1 MSTVSFTPLAS
12 APAHGEK
19 PPKFFGA
26 DFKRW
31 QQKMLF
37 YLTTLNLSR
46 FLKEDPPVVV
56 EGDSDTQRRT
66 AVDAWNHSDFLCRN
80 YILNGLDDT
89 LYSVYSSVKTAK
101 ELWDSL
107 EKKYKTE
114 DAGIKKFVLPPMW
127 KDFKNYLKHK
137 RKELQLEDL
146 IVRLR
151 IEEDNRNTEAKSSK
165 KMMEIEAKANL
176 AESSTSQKRK
186 CPHDEKQKGKAK
198 KFQGSCYN
206 CGKPNHMER
215 DCRLP
220 KKNNKNQKPRQVN
233 MVQER
238 YVPLELSDIDL
249 SVVICETNMVDDPR
263 GWWIDTGSTSHV
275 CAEKDMYSTYATVGD
290 RKLFMGNSATSEVA
304 GVGNVVLKMTS
315 GKEVTLKNVLHVPDI
330 RKNLVSGSLLSKA
343 GFRMVFESDKF
354 VLTKSGVFVGKGYQ
368 GF

>member
-19 PPKFFGA
+19 PPKFSGA
-26 DFKRW
+26 DFKHW

-46 FLKEDPPVVV
+46 FLKKDPPVVV
-56 EGDSDTQRRT
+56 DGDSDTQRRT
-66 AVDAWNHSDFLCRN
+66 AVDAWNHNDFLCRN

-114 DAGIKKFVLPPMW
+114 DAGIKKFVVGKFLDFKMVDSKTVMSQVQEIQIILHDLLAEGMEINEPFQVASIIEKLPPLW

-137 RKELQLEDL
+137 CKELKLEDL

-151 IEEDNRNTEAKSSK
+151 IEEDNRNTEAKSNK
-165 KMMEIEAKANL
+165 NKNLMETEAKVNL
-176 AESSTSQKRK
+176 AKSSMSQKRK
-186 CPHDEKQKGKAK
+186 RPMMERKKGKAK

-206 CGKPNHMER
+206 CGKPNHMAR
-215 DCRLP
+215 NCRLP

-249 SVVICETNMVDDPR
+249 SAVICETNMVDDPR
-263 GWWIDTGSTSHV
+263 
-275 CAEKDMYSTYATVGD
+275 
-290 RKLFMGNSATSEVA
+290 
-304 GVGNVVLKMTS
+304 
-315 GKEVTLKNVLHVPDI
+315 
-330 RKNLVSGSLLSKA
+330 
-343 GFRMVFESDKF
+343 
-354 VLTKSGVFVGKGYQ
+354 
-368 GF
+368 